1 MTLHIDKL
9 AAKVIDG
16 KTLSEGECESLFFAG
31 SGKLSE
37 MMFYADGIRR
47 HHKGNRVRLCSIIN
61 AKSGMCSEDCR
72 FCAQSA
78 HARSE
83 VKAYPLV
90 SSDTMISEYVRAS
103 DEGALCFGV
112 VTSGRGLSDG
122 EIVRIGEAV
131 KRMRSQKAANPS
143 RRFSRISASLGELS
157 RGQIAYLKD
166 CGLKKYHHNL
176 ETSEKYFPSVCTTH
190 SYSDRI
196 KTLRAVKAAGLE
208 LCCGGLFGIG
218 ESARDRF
225 EFAMALRDISPS
237 SVPLN
242 FLNPVTGTD
251 LENAPRLSPREI
263 LGIIAAFRFALP
275 DKDISVCGGRE
286 VNLRDLQSWIF
297 YAGANG
303 MMTGGY
309 LTTAGRSPDEDKRM
323 LDDLGLEVSGE

>member
-1 MTLHIDKL
+1 MTLYIDKL

-16 KTLSEGECESLFFAG
+16 KTLDEKECESIFFVG
-31 SGKLSE
+31 SERLSE
-37 MMFYADGIRR
+37 VMFYADKIRR

-78 HARSE
+78 HARSK
-83 VKAYPLV
+83 VDSYPLV
-90 SSDTMISEYVRAS
+90 SSDEIFSAYKKA
-103 DEGALCFGV
+103 DGAGALCFGV
-112 VTSGRGLSDG
+112 VTSGRGVSAE
-122 EIVRIGEAV
+122 EIGQIGEV
-131 KRMRSQKAANPS
+131 IKKISSERAANPS
-143 RRFSRISASLGELS
+143 QRFARISASLGELS
-157 RGQIAYLKD
+157 REQIVYLKN
-166 CGLKKYHHNL
+166 CGLQKYHHNL

-196 KTLRAVKAAGLE
+196 KTLNAVKAAGLE

-218 ESARDRF
+218 ESALDRF
-225 EFAMALRDISPS
+225 EFAMELREIAPS
-237 SVPLN
+237 SAPLN
-242 FLNPVTGTD
+242 FLNPVAGTE

-263 LGIIAAFRFALP
+263 LGIIAAFRFVLP

-309 LTTAGRSPDEDKRM
+309 LTTTGRSPDEDRRM
-323 LDDLGLEVSGE
+323 IDDLGLEVGGE